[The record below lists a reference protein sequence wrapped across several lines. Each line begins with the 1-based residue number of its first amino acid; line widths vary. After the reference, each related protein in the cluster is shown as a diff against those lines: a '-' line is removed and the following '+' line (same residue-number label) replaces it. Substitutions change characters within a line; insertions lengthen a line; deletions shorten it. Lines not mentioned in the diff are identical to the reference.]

1 MPTLTDGYMYV
12 LYYEDEE
19 NVMTAK
25 QAAAAK
31 AKGWKLYH
39 CPGLNENGRTI
50 WQEYEGGTGI
60 GEIQNSKL
68 KIQNDAD
75 AIYDLDGRRVNGQW
89 SIITGQLPRGL
100 YIVNG
105 KKILK

>member
-1 MPTLTDGYMYV
+1 MDALVESLPTITDGYMYV

-31 AKGWKLYH
+31 AKGWLLYH
-39 CPGLNENGRTI
+39 CPGRDEKGRET

-60 GEIQNSKL
+60 EDVKNEELRMK
-68 KIQNDAD
+68 NEE
-75 AIYDLDGRRVNGQW
+75 
-89 SIITGQLPRGL
+89 
-100 YIVNG
+100 
-105 KKILK
+105 